1 MALNVGVGRRRER
14 VSIYKNEVIRDPGG
28 GTTTEE
34 TLYWDT
40 WSFVKEVKGTRVAE
54 TFQDSLKKVYSVL
67 VRYREDK
74 ELNSGMQVE
83 IRGKKTTI
91 ESIDNIELQG
101 KYIEII
107 VKVQ

>member
-1 MALNVGVGRRRER
+1 MALNVGAGRRRER
-14 VSIYKNEVIRDPGG
+14 ISIYKNEVVRDLGG
-28 GTTTEE
+28 GTTTKE

-40 WSFVKEVKGTRVAE
+40 WAWVKEIKGTRVAE

-67 VRYREDK
+67 IRYRDDK
-74 ELNSGMQVE
+74 ELNNAMQVE

-91 ESIDNIELQG
+91 ENIDNVELQG